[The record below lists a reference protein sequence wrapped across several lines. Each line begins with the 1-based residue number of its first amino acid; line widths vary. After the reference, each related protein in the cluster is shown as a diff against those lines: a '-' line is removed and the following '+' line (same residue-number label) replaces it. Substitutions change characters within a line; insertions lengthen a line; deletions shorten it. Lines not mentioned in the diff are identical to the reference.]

1 MMILTQEKRIMTKFL
16 RMTMTDRAK
25 KLIKLLERLVKQEHL
40 YSDEKIKEM
49 KVQLR
54 VVKEELAQIE
64 AKYSKGFGK
73 K

>member
-1 MMILTQEKRIMTKFL
+1 MMKYSGMMMTK
-16 RMTMTDRAK
+16 RAK
-25 KLIKLLERLVKQEHL
+25 QLVRMLEKLTKQDHL
-40 YSDEKIKEM
+40 YSGEKLKEM
-49 KVQLR
+49 KAQLR

>member
-1 MMILTQEKRIMTKFL
+1 MMKYSRMMMTK
-16 RMTMTDRAK
+16 RAK
-25 KLIKLLERLVKQEHL
+25 QLVRMLEKLTKQDHL
-40 YSDEKIKEM
+40 YSGEKLKEM
-49 KVQLR
+49 KAQLR

>member
-1 MMILTQEKRIMTKFL
+1 MTKSL
-16 RMTMTDRAK
+16 RMTMTRRAK
-25 KLIKLLERLVKQEHL
+25 ELVKLLEKLTKQDHL
-40 YSDEKIKEM
+40 YSGEKIKEM
-49 KVQLR
+49 KGQLR

>member
-1 MMILTQEKRIMTKFL
+1 MMMTSK
-16 RMTMTDRAK
+16 AK
-25 KLIKLLERLVKQEHL
+25 QLVKLLGKLTKQDHL
-40 YSDEKIKEM
+40 YSAEQLREM
-49 KVQLR
+49 KAQLR

>member
-1 MMILTQEKRIMTKFL
+1 
-16 RMTMTDRAK
+16 MTMTRRAK
-25 KLIKLLERLVKQEHL
+25 ELVKLLEKLTKQDHL
-40 YSDEKIKEM
+40 YSGEKIKEM
-49 KVQLR
+49 KAQLR

>member
-1 MMILTQEKRIMTKFL
+1 MMKYSGMMMTK
-16 RMTMTDRAK
+16 RAK
-25 KLIKLLERLVKQEHL
+25 QLVKLLEKLTKQDHL
-40 YSDEKIKEM
+40 YSGEKIREM
-49 KVQLR
+49 KAQLR

>member
-1 MMILTQEKRIMTKFL
+1 MMGMQTN
-16 RMTMTDRAK
+16 RAK
-25 KLIKLLERLVKQEHL
+25 ELVKLLDKLVKQDHL
-40 YSDEKIKEM
+40 FSDEKLKEM
-49 KVQLR
+49 KAQLR

>member
-16 RMTMTDRAK
+16 RMTMTKRAK
-25 KLIKLLERLVKQEHL
+25 QFVKLLEKLTKQDHL
-40 YSDEKIKEM
+40 YSGEKIKEM

>member
-1 MMILTQEKRIMTKFL
+1 MMKYL
-16 RMTMTDRAK
+16 RMTMTKRSK
-25 KLIKLLERLVKQEHL
+25 QLVKMLEKLTKQDHL
-40 YSDEKIKEM
+40 YSGEKIKEM
-49 KVQLR
+49 KSQLR

>member
-1 MMILTQEKRIMTKFL
+1 MTRK
-16 RMTMTDRAK
+16 AK
-25 KLIKLLERLVKQEHL
+25 ELVKMLEKLTKQDHL
-40 YSDEKIKEM
+40 YSDDQLKEM
-49 KVQLR
+49 KAQLR

>member
-1 MMILTQEKRIMTKFL
+1 MDTQTN
-16 RMTMTDRAK
+16 RAK
-25 KLIKLLERLVKQEHL
+25 ELVKLLERLVKQEHL
-40 YSDEKIKEM
+40 FSGEKLKEM
-49 KVQLR
+49 KAQLR